1 MRKRR
6 EKRAGYEELKHLPLE
21 VTLSENTTLEMTAPA
36 TNKGTGL
43 ERLAAYLQIPMT
55 QTAAIGD
62 NYNDV
67 DMLKAAGFSI
77 AMGNA
82 AAEIRELCDHVT
94 ADNDHNGA
102 GQAVRFILQRQ
113 SGN

>member
-1 MRKRR
+1 
-6 EKRAGYEELKHLPLE
+6 
-21 VTLSENTTLEMTAPA
+21 MTAPA

-43 ERLAAYLQIPMT
+43 ERLAAHLQIPMA

-62 NYNDV
+62 NYNDI
-67 DMLKAAGFSI
+67 DMMKAAGFSVS
-77 AMGNA
+77 MGNA

-102 GQAVRFILQRQ
+102 GQAIRFILQKQ
-113 SGN
+113 SGQSADPL